1 VAASGK
7 KIIFSPEPKCLR
19 VMGFGILIWSWLS
32 FSLPV
37 QQQQLQVAVQK
48 VELAKAIKSGV
59 ASYYHPRFVGR
70 LTATGDVFSNEKF
83 TAASNH
89 FKLGTYVKVT
99 NLRNGKFVY
108 VRINDRMGQP
118 NRIIDLTQKA
128 AETLHFINRGLT
140 KVKIEPVPVLEGKR
154 QILAQN
160 ELGTTVPDNIL

>member
-1 VAASGK
+1 
-7 KIIFSPEPKCLR
+7 
-19 VMGFGILIWSWLS
+19 MGFGILIWSWLS

-37 QQQQLQVAVQK
+37 QQQQLQLAVHKAEMTKAVQ
-48 VELAKAIKSGV
+48 SGI

-128 AETLHFINRGLT
+128 AESLHFISRGLT
-140 KVKIEPVPVLEGKR
+140 KVKIEPVPMIEGKR

-160 ELGTTVPDNIL
+160 GLVEKSSDNIL